1 VTLPRRAVI
10 AGGAAMLAYPSGA
23 APRFRVPAE
32 DVPHA
37 ATLMQWPVSRQ
48 VYPDAGFLSQVQ
60 DTIARIAGAIAA
72 FEPVILLAHPDDHA
86 TARARV
92 PGGVAL
98 WDLPTEDLW
107 ARDSGPLVAT
117 DGAGGRAVVQLNF
130 NGWGNRQVHAR
141 DGRIAAAAAARLGVP
156 VIESGLVGEPGGVEQ
171 DGAGLLIA
179 HASSWVHPNRNPGL
193 SRAEIGR
200 RLLAAYGAERLV
212 WAPGLKDRD
221 ITDYHIDSLARLTGP
236 GRVLIQ
242 LPDRP
247 DPRDPF
253 HRAALRTRDILAAE
267 GLALTVIAD
276 PVRPRIRHADFVA
289 SYANFYVC
297 NGAVIA
303 AEFGDRDADAAARAA
318 LAAAYPG
325 REIVMLNVDALGE
338 IGGGIHCATRELPA

>member
-1 VTLPRRAVI
+1 
-10 AGGAAMLAYPSGA
+10 
-23 APRFRVPAE
+23 
-32 DVPHA
+32 
-37 ATLMQWPVSRQ
+37 
-48 VYPDAGFLSQVQ
+48 
-60 DTIARIAGAIAA
+60 
-72 FEPVILLAHPDDHA
+72 
-86 TARARV
+86 
-92 PGGVAL
+92 
-98 WDLPTEDLW
+98 
-107 ARDSGPLVAT
+107 
-117 DGAGGRAVVQLNF
+117 
-130 NGWGNRQVHAR
+130 
-141 DGRIAAAAAARLGVP
+141 
-156 VIESGLVGEPGGVEQ
+156 
-171 DGAGLLIA
+171 
-179 HASSWVHPNRNPGL
+179 VHPNRNPGL

-242 LPDRP
+242 LPDRA